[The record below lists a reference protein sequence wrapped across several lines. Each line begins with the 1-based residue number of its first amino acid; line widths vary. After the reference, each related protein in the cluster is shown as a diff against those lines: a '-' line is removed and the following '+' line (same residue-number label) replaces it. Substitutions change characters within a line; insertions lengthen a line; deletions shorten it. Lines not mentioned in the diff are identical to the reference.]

1 MIIGCLPLEAPLR
14 EEKIADSIESRIM
27 LLWTM
32 KESPI
37 CKGAAR
43 HRSQA
48 ARVILSLARLGVA
61 RLSLLACV
69 VSSGLA

>member
-1 MIIGCLPLEAPLR
+1 MIIGCLPLGTPLR

-27 LLWTM
+27 LLF

-37 CKGAAR
+37 CKGAGR

-48 ARVILSLARLGVA
+48 ARVILSSARLGVA
-61 RLSLLACV
+61 RLSRLAWV